1 MPRKLFLP
9 ALAAQLCFSVPFVTN
24 GQQSTPPSPEDYRKF
39 DAVREFL
46 QARNARDYAVS
57 GGSSIDEGKY
67 VEVGGIE
74 QWITI
79 RGENRDNPVLLFLH
93 GGPGD
98 ATNPWAYAVFR
109 TWLPHF
115 TVVQWDQRGTGRT
128 LGRNGP
134 SIADTITLER
144 MVADGIELAEL
155 LRESLGKD
163 KVLVVGH
170 SWGSL
175 LAALMVKSRPEL
187 FHAYVGTGQVADG
200 PRNFVVA
207 YNELLRKAEALGERQ
222 ALDELR
228 AIGRPP
234 FTDGRSFA
242 TQRKWANLFEGADR
256 FIATMLGL
264 GYFAPGY
271 SLRDV
276 HDWLDGQQLT
286 AERLVP
292 LTAQLDIEDLG
303 GRFAVPVFVIHGAE
317 DFTTPTSLAREFV
330 ASVRAPHKEL
340 VLIDGGHFAVFVEP
354 EAFLRELVSRV
365 RPLAVAR

>member
-1 MPRKLFLP
+1 MSSRRNLLRSALP
-9 ALAAQLCFSVPFVTN
+9 VLSCYVVALSAQA
-24 GQQSTPPSPEDYRKF
+24 QQGTPSPDDYRKF
-39 DAVREFL
+39 DAVRAFV
-46 QARNARDYAVS
+46 QARNAGDYANS
-57 GGSSIDEGKY
+57 GDNAIDEGKY
-67 VEVGGIE
+67 VELGGIE

-79 RGENRDNPVLLFLH
+79 RGENRDNPVLLLLH

-98 ATNPWAYAVFR
+98 ATNPWTYAVFR
-109 TWLPHF
+109 TWLRHF

-134 SIADTITLER
+134 SVASTITLER
-144 MVADGIELAEL
+144 MVADGNELAEL

-163 KVLVVGH
+163 KVIVLGH

-175 LAALMVKSRPEL
+175 LGVLMVKSRPEL
-187 FHAYVGTGQVADG
+187 FYAYVGTGQVADN
-200 PRNFVVA
+200 PRNFAVA
-207 YNELLRKAEALGERQ
+207 YEELLKKAEALGERG
-222 ALDELR
+222 ALEELR
-228 AIGRPP
+228 AIGPPP
-234 FTDGRSFA
+234 FADRQSFA
-242 TQRKWANLFEGADR
+242 VQRKWANLFEGADR

-303 GRFAVPVFVIHGAE
+303 GRFEVPVIVIHGAE

-330 ASVRAPHKEL
+330 DSVRGPRKEL
-340 VLIDGGHFAVFVEP
+340 VLVEGGHFVVFMEP
-354 EAFLRELVSRV
+354 EVFLRELVQRV
-365 RPLAVAR
+365 RPLATR

>member
-1 MPRKLFLP
+1 MRHGELIRSA
-9 ALAAQLCFSVPFVTN
+9 ALVAQLFAVGTFACAQESA
-24 GQQSTPPSPEDYRKF
+24 QSSLEDYQKF
-39 DAVREFL
+39 DEVRAFL
-46 QARNARDYAVS
+46 QARNARDYALTS
-57 GGSSIDEGKY
+57 ENAIDEGKY
-67 VEVGGIE
+67 VKLGGID

-98 ATNPWAYAVFR
+98 ATNPWSYAVFWS
-109 TWLPHF
+109 WLRHF

-134 SIADTITLER
+134 SVAATITVER

-163 KVLVVGH
+163 KVIVVGH
-170 SWGSL
+170 SWGSILAVL
-175 LAALMVKSRPEL
+175 LVKSRPEL
-187 FHAYVGTGQVADG
+187 FHAYVGTGQVADET
-200 PRNFVVA
+200 RNFVVA
-207 YNELLRKAEALGERQ
+207 YDELLKKAESLGEAR
-222 ALDELR
+222 AVDELR

-242 TQRKWANLFEGADR
+242 VQRKWANQFEGADR

-286 AERLVP
+286 ADRLVP
-292 LTAQLDIEDLG
+292 LTATLTVEDMG
-303 GRFAVPVFVIHGAE
+303 GRFELPVFVIQGSD
-317 DFTTPTSLAREFV
+317 DFTTPTILAPEFV
-330 ASVRAPHKEL
+330 R
-340 VLIDGGHFAVFVEP
+340 
-354 EAFLRELVSRV
+354 RV
-365 RPLAVAR
+365 RPLALTR

>member
-1 MPRKLFLP
+1 MRRKLVRS
-9 ALAAQLCFSVPFVTN
+9 ALVAQLCFIVHFATHA
-24 GQQSTPPSPEDYRKF
+24 QQSTPPSSEDYQKF
-39 DAVREFL
+39 EAVRAFL
-46 QARNARDYAVS
+46 QARNALDYAVS
-57 GGSSIDEGKY
+57 GARSIDEGRY
-67 VEVGGIE
+67 VELGGID

-98 ATNPWAYAVFR
+98 ATNPWAYAIFR

-134 SIADTITLER
+134 SVASTITLER

-163 KVLVVGH
+163 KVIVVGH

-175 LAALMVKSRPEL
+175 LAVLMVKSRPEL

-200 PRNFVVA
+200 PRNFAVA
-207 YNELLRKAEALGERQ
+207 YDELLKKAEVLGERR
-222 ALDELR
+222 AVDELR

-234 FTDGRSFA
+234 FKDARSFA
-242 TQRKWANLFEGADR
+242 RQRKWANQFEGADR
-256 FIATMLGL
+256 FVATMLGL

-286 AERLVP
+286 ADRLVP
-292 LTAQLDIEDLG
+292 LTAQLDLEDLS
-303 GRFAVPVFVIHGAE
+303 GRFEVPVFVIHGAE

-330 ASVRAPHKEL
+330 DRVRAPRKEL
-340 VLIDGGHFAVFVEP
+340 LLIEGGHFAVFTAP
-354 EAFLRELVSRV
+354 ETFLRELVQHV
-365 RPLAVAR
+365 RPLAITL